1 MYFKL
6 STEVQEDRFRQMGIR
21 ERRVPAGEEA
31 FAQAHHEAK
40 AKFPNN
46 SETILA
52 GSSQTRSGGSRARE
66 FEKQPK
72 HVANGG
78 VEAKA
83 AARDDTGLSGS
94 C

>member
-1 MYFKL
+1 MFPAMYN
-6 STEVQEDRFRQMGIR
+6 TEVQEDRLRQMGIR
-21 ERRVPAGEEA
+21 ERRVSAGEEA
-31 FAQAHHEAK
+31 STEAHHEAK

-46 SETILA
+46 SETILV
-52 GSSQTRSGGSRARE
+52 GSSQARSRGRDRE

-78 VEAKA
+78 VQAKA
-83 AARDDTGLSGS
+83 AAGDDTESSGS